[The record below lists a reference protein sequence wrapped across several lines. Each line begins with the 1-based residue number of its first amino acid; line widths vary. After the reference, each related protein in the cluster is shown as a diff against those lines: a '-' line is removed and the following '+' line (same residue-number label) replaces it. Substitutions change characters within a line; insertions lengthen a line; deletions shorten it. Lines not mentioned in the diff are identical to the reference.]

1 MITAATLLTATVV
14 AFSEPAP
21 LPLVS
26 VDLHSDRIEFLS
38 TDGVEIEREVFWFA
52 WSPVASADPVTIDD
66 CVASAQIACGAAGIK
81 RLYYRVNPTTG
92 EVICDFE
99 CNSTGT
105 GG

>member
-1 MITAATLLTATVV
+1 MTTAAILASCVLAI
-14 AFSEPAP
+14 SQPEP

-38 TDGVEIEREVFWFA
+38 ADGVEIEREVFWFA
-52 WSPVASADPVTIDD
+52 WSPVDSADPVTIDD
-66 CVASAQIACGAAGIK
+66 CVASAQIACGPAGIK

-92 EVICDFE
+92 EVVCDFE

-105 GG
+105 KG